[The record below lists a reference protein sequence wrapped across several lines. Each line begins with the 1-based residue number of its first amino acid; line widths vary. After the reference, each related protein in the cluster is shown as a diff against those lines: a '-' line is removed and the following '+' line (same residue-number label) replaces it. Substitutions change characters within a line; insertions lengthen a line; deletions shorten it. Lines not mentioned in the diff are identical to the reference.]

1 MTSSDSKPRHK
12 RSRVSA
18 GLLMYRVRD
27 GRLEVFLAHPGG
39 PFFVNKD
46 DGAWGIPKGE
56 PEPGDDLLTTALR
69 EFHEETGLEAK
80 GEVLPLGS
88 IKQRGGKTVHA
99 WAFEGEYDES
109 QPIRSNLFTIEWPP
123 RSGRQQEFPEADRA
137 AFFDVDTAKRKIKP
151 AQDELIDRLQ
161 ALLGT

>member
-1 MTSSDSKPRHK
+1 MTSSDSKPK
-12 RSRVSA
+12 RNRPRVSA
-18 GLLMYRVRD
+18 GLLMYRVKD

-39 PFFVNKD
+39 PFFANKD
-46 DGAWGIPKGE
+46 EGAWGIPKGE
-56 PEPGDDLLTTALR
+56 PEPGDDLLSTALR
-69 EFHEETGLEAK
+69 EFKEETGLEAK
-80 GEVLPLGS
+80 GELLPLGS

-109 QPIRSNLFTIEWPP
+109 QPIRSNLFTMEWPP

-137 AFFDVDTAKRKIKP
+137 AFFDVETAKRKIKP
-151 AQDELIDRLQ
+151 AQDELIDRLR